1 MKRIRWFL
9 VSNFLTDFNCQ
20 SATMAGGT
28 DISFH
33 VVSWLGTEHRKI
45 ASQLIFVWFVCSL
58 SCEELED
65 MPQVFETTDGV
76 YDKERKLGGLK
87 LITGQFWALLVKRF
101 HHARRNRKGYI
112 SQVQKNRKSKQINKI
127 MIVRVF
133 FYKPGLGKS
142 LLDLWIQNFSYF
154 VRNFHI
160 SECTHSLE
168 SS

>member
-1 MKRIRWFL
+1 M
-9 VSNFLTDFNCQ
+9 S
-20 SATMAGGT
+20 
-28 DISFH
+28 
-33 VVSWLGTEHRKI
+33 
-45 ASQLIFVWFVCSL
+45 SL

-65 MPQVFETTDGV
+65 MPQVFESTDGV

-112 SQVQKNRKSKQINKI
+112 SQVQKNRKSKQINEV

-133 FYKPGLGKS
+133 FYKPVLDKI

-154 VRNFHI
+154 VRNFYI
-160 SECTHSLE
+160 SECLWNLRKPS
-168 SS
+168 